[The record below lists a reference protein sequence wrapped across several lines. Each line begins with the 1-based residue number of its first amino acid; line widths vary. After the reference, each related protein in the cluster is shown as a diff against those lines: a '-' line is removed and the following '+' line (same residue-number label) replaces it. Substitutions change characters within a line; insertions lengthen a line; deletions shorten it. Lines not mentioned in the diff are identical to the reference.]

1 MAESK
6 IVLLPEW
13 VGTIKQ
19 TLSQDDAA
27 KVIQAIIYY
36 SLYDEKIEI
45 GDALKPVAAPYFDQI
60 DKILKKYPNGGGRRD
75 KYDND
80 AIAKLAAQ
88 GKSVKEICEELGVE
102 YSRGIVRKA
111 IKKEEPSGLKLK
123 KRVVGMTPVQ
133 CFDVWSHPFI

>member
-13 VGTIKQ
+13 VSTIKQ
-19 TLSQDDAA
+19 TLTQDDAA

-102 YSRGIVRKA
+102 YSRGIYSTRGYKDGRA
-111 IKKEEPSGLKLK
+111 KWLKIKEACGGQDP
-123 KRVVGMTPVQ
+123 RTM
-133 CFDVWSHPFI
+133 F